1 MSFDPHTVA
10 AILTMALV
18 TYATRI
24 AGIFLSGRLALAGRT
39 KAAFD
44 AIPAAVLVAV
54 IAPVAL
60 ATGPA
65 ETIAAVIA
73 GISATRMPLLV
84 TIIIGVVSVVLLR
97 TMMA

>member
-18 TYATRI
+18 TYATRV
-24 AGIFLSGRLALAGRT
+24 AGIFLDGRLALSGRT

-44 AIPAAVLVAV
+44 AIPAAVLVSV

-65 ETIAAVIA
+65 ETIAAAITVV
-73 GISATRMPLLV
+73 SATRMSLLV
-84 TIIIGVVSVVLLR
+84 TIVVGVVSAVLLR
-97 TMMA
+97 MMMG